1 MFLKTIKA
9 VIVDDEP
16 LARDMIKHYL
26 SNHDEIMI
34 MEECENG
41 YDGLK
46 AIQEHKPDLL
56 FLDIMMPKINGF
68 ELLELVDDP
77 PVVIFSTAYDEYA
90 IRAFEL
96 QAADYLLKPY
106 DQDRFEQALKSAREK
121 LSSQYGPKNE
131 IKKILESRYAQ
142 QETIKRIVVK
152 INTKVHVISVNEI
165 SYIEAM
171 DDYVRIYT
179 SGNNYLKQ
187 NTMKYYEAHLPQ
199 DDFIRVHRS
208 YICAVTQI
216 DRIESLTKDSFA
228 AILKNGK
235 QIPVSRNGYA
245 KLKEQL

>member
-1 MFLKTIKA
+1 MFQKTIKA
-9 VIVDDEP
+9 VIVDDES

-26 SNHDEIMI
+26 SDHSEIEI
-34 MEECENG
+34 VEECENG

-90 IRAFEL
+90 IKAFEL

-106 DQDRFEQALKSAREK
+106 DQERFEQALKSARQK
-121 LSSQYGPKNE
+121 LKDEYGPKNE
-131 IKKILESRYAQ
+131 IRKILESRYAQ
-142 QETIKRIVVK
+142 QETIRRIVVK
-152 INTKVHVISVNEI
+152 INTKVHVISVHDI
-165 SYIEAM
+165 IYIEAM
-171 DDYVRIYT
+171 DDYVRIHT
-179 SGNNYLKQ
+179 SKNSFLKQ
-187 NTMKYYEAHLPQ
+187 NTMKYFEAHLPK

-208 YICAVTQI
+208 YICSVSQI
-216 DRIESLTKDSFA
+216 DRIESLTKDSFTA
-228 AILKNGK
+228 LLKNGEN
-235 QIPVSRNGYA
+235 IPVSRSGYA